1 MSDEIAKEIRELRIR
16 NALIDSY
23 NTYASALDSKDWPR
37 VRGCFADEVMIDY
50 GDISAP
56 TGDPSVP
63 RKADDWLGILQG
75 VINGFD
81 TTRHAITNHRVEI
94 SGDTVKCSAYLSADH
109 VIFADPAIPIIDDA
123 DVVTVVGEYS
133 NHYVEIDGQWKIC
146 KSGLVVEWSRG
157 NMDLFAKSMER
168 SAAKAG

>member
-1 MSDEIAKEIRELRIR
+1 MSDAMANDLRELRIR

-23 NTYASALDSKDWPR
+23 NTYASALDGKDWPR
-37 VRGCFADEVMIDY
+37 VRGCFADEVFIDY

-56 TGDPSVP
+56 SGDPSVP
-63 RKADDWLGILQG
+63 RQADDWLAILQG

-81 TTRHAITNHRVEI
+81 ITRHAITNHRVTI
-94 SGDTVKCSAYLSADH
+94 DGNTVKCSAYLSADH

-123 DVVTVVGEYS
+123 DVVTVVGEYT
-133 NHYVEIDGQWKIC
+133 NHYAEIDGHWKIC
-146 KSGLVVEWSRG
+146 RSALVVEWSQG